1 MLDRRRF
8 LSYIPLAATTFGG
21 MLSFA
26 PQTIAA
32 SAVEHQGSSG
42 IESLM
47 RGHGLLTRS
56 LIVSDLIKQR
66 IAKGQ
71 ETDPALVLDTASI
84 FRNYLQE
91 FHDKA
96 EEKFL
101 YASMETNNV
110 CFAAIQELK
119 VQHGTGLELTRRITN
134 LAKAGKMNAELAG
147 YLGDFVKMYTHHAAY
162 EDTIVFPAF
171 EGMEKRNDL
180 AEISAS
186 FDQEEKRVLGRN
198 GFNDFL
204 NLVAKVEK
212 KLGIY
217 ELSSSTPQLQ

>member
-21 MLSFA
+21 MLGFVPQSIAAPA
-26 PQTIAA
+26 PQGI
-32 SAVEHQGSSG
+32 SA
-42 IESLM
+42 IETLM
-47 RGHGLLTRS
+47 RGHGLIIRA
-56 LIVSDLIKQR
+56 LIVSDLIRQR
-66 IAKGQ
+66 ITTGQ
-71 ETDPALVLDTASI
+71 ETDPSLVLDTFTI
-84 FRNYLQE
+84 FRKYLQE
-91 FHDKA
+91 FHDNA

-110 CFAAIQELK
+110 CFNAIQELK
-119 VQHGTGLELTRRITN
+119 VQHGTGLELTTRMTN
-134 LAKAGKMNAELAG
+134 LAKGGKMNAELAG

-171 EGMEKRNDL
+171 EAMEKRSDL
-180 AEISAS
+180 AEVSAS

-204 NLVAKVEK
+204 TLIAKVEK

-217 ELSSSTPQLQ
+217 ELSSSTPQLK